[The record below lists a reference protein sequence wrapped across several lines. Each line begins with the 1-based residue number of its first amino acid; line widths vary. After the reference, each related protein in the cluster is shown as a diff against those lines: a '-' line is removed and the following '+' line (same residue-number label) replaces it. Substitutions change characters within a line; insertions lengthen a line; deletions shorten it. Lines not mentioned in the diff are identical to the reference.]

1 MRKIKI
7 NTADDVVKKKKIA
20 LQFILFI
27 IGSMK
32 QGSSLKKAFYEE
44 HSYLKSAL
52 GSEVWLYRVSF
63 EDQSTGLKLS
73 LKPSDL
79 V

>member
-1 MRKIKI
+1 MREIKI

-27 IGSMK
+27 IGKMK

-44 HSYLKSAL
+44 HSYLKSTL
-52 GSEVWLYRVSF
+52 DSEGWLYRVLF
-63 EDQSTGLKLS
+63 EDQSTGLKSS
-73 LKPSDL
+73 LKPPDL

>member
-1 MRKIKI
+1 MREIKI
-7 NTADDVVKKKKIA
+7 NIADDIVKKKKIA

-27 IGSMK
+27 IDNMK
-32 QGSSLKKAFYEE
+32 QRSSLKKAFYEE
-44 HSYLKSAL
+44 HSYLKSTL
-52 GSEVWLYRVSF
+52 DSEVWLYQVSF

-73 LKPSDL
+73 LKPPDL

>member
-7 NTADDVVKKKKIA
+7 NTADGVVKKKKIA

-27 IGSMK
+27 IDSMK

-52 GSEVWLYRVSF
+52 DSEVWLYRVSF
-63 EDQSTGLKLS
+63 EDQSTGLKQS
-73 LKPSDL
+73 LKPPDL